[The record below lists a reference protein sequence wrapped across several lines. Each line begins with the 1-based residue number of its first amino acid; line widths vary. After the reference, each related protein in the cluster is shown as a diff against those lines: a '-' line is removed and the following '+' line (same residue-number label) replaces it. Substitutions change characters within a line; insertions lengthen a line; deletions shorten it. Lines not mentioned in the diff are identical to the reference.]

1 MKLQQTITD
10 KMYKQ
15 CNLYVNLYD
24 RCKTHVNIS
33 QVKSCTAM
41 HVPYVKIYYVDK
53 KSYSA

>member
-1 MKLQQTITD
+1 MKLQQTKTN

-15 CNLYVNLYD
+15 CHLHD
-24 RCKTHVNIS
+24 ICKTHVNIT